1 MNERKNRIL
10 EAIIQDYI
18 QTGDPV
24 GSRTLSRKYHLGIS
38 SATIRNEMADLEE
51 LGLIIQPYTSAGR
64 IPSDKGYRLYV
75 DNLMNRPNIDPDLEE
90 VIINMLQNKMNKVD
104 TLLEETAR
112 LIAMMTNYATV
123 AATSPIQ
130 EIEIKHIQ
138 LVPVDYKN
146 VACVIVTNTN
156 IVKHH
161 IISTIVQI
169 DYNLCLVLSN
179 FINEY
184 LSGITLNKLNNQDL
198 QELAKKMPEHKQL
211 ILDIV
216 NAIVSTLQDETTNTF
231 TKGATN
237 ILGFQEFNDI
247 SKAKELLDLLEERP
261 YLINLLSKTN
271 GTTIRIGEENKL
283 EPMKQCSLITTTY
296 KLGEYTLGTI
306 GIIGP
311 KRMDY
316 GQVISL
322 LEHIA
327 YQITTMID
335 S

>member
-1 MNERKNRIL
+1 MNERQTRIL

-24 GSRTLSRKYHLGIS
+24 GSRTLSRKYDLGVS

-51 LGLIIQPYTSAGR
+51 LGLIVQPYTSAGR

-75 DNLMNRPNIDPDLEE
+75 DNLMNRPNIAPDLQE
-90 VIINMLQNKMNKVD
+90 IIVNMLQVKMNTID

-112 LIAMMTNYATV
+112 LVAMMTNYATV
-123 AATSPIQ
+123 ATTSPIQ

-138 LVPVDYKN
+138 LVPVDYKS
-146 VACVIVTNTN
+146 VACVIVTNTT

-161 IISTIVQI
+161 IISTPMQV
-169 DYNLCLVLSN
+169 DYELCLVLSN
-179 FINEY
+179 FLNDY
-184 LSGITLNKLNNQDL
+184 LGGTTLNNLNNKDW
-198 QELAKKMPEHKQL
+198 QEMAKKLPEHKQL
-211 ILDIV
+211 ILDIA

-237 ILGFQEFNDI
+237 ILAFQEFNDI
-247 SKAKELLDLLEERP
+247 SKAKELLELLEEKP
-261 YLINLLSKTN
+261 YLINLLSKKN
-271 GTTIRIGEENKL
+271 GTTICIGEENNL

-327 YQITTMID
+327 YQITNMVD
-335 S
+335 N